1 MTTPVYI
8 CTGFLDSGKTTFIK
22 DTLMKQEWIEEGPTL
37 LLQCEEGEEEYS
49 EKYLDENGLFLFNIE
64 EREKLNKTFFENCE
78 KIYHPVQ
85 VIIEYNGTWDL
96 QEILDEDFP
105 RNWEIQ
111 GVYSTVSGETL
122 DMYLKNM
129 RNMLMNQLTESE
141 LIIINRCG
149 ENTDRSAFRRALKI
163 QNPQAQL
170 IFEGV
175 DGNIIPQT
183 EEDLPYDLKA
193 DHIFID
199 DVDFGT
205 WYVDAY
211 EHPERYEHKKITFL
225 AQLFRPKGM
234 PANMLIPG
242 RQIMTCCAD
251 DIRFYGYPCNL
262 GRAAQITQRSW
273 KKSNRQVRVRS
284 VPSDGSKAAGS
295 LYAGDGIRRKTG
307 RRGSISWINF
317 KY

>member
-1 MTTPVYI
+1 MT
-8 CTGFLDSGKTTFIK
+8 
-22 DTLMKQEWIEEGPTL
+22 
-37 LLQCEEGEEEYS
+37 
-49 EKYLDENGLFLFNIE
+49 
-64 EREKLNKTFFENCE
+64 
-78 KIYHPVQ
+78 
-85 VIIEYNGTWDL
+85 
-96 QEILDEDFP
+96 
-105 RNWEIQ
+105 
-111 GVYSTVSGETL
+111 
-122 DMYLKNM
+122 
-129 RNMLMNQLTESE
+129 
-141 LIIINRCG
+141 
-149 ENTDRSAFRRALKI
+149 
-163 QNPQAQL
+163 QL

-211 EHPERYEHKKITFL
+211 EHRSVTSTRRSPSLHSFS
-225 AQLFRPKGM
+225 RPKGM

-262 GRAAQITQRSW
+262 GRADADHTE
-273 KKSNRQVRVRS
+273 KLEKSNRQVRVRS